1 MISAD
6 INDLRIEELTSEA
19 DPSLLSRAGFPLYAA
34 TGATASAVVYFG
46 VEPGKRLGLHTDS
59 AEEVILVL
67 QGEAEAEVHGERAC
81 LGQGGLALVPA
92 MAPHDV
98 HNVGDQIL
106 KVVGFFAG
114 ASLVHHFYEPLIPS
128 VEVAIFTHTRTGE
141 EVIAGC
147 PIAAPTPA

>member
-6 INDLRIEELTSEA
+6 INGLNLEEITSEA
-19 DPSLLSRAGFPLYAA
+19 DPSLCSRAGFPLHAA
-34 TGATASAVVYFG
+34 TGTTASAVVYFE

-67 QGEAEAEVHGERAC
+67 QGEAEAEVDGERAR

-98 HNVGDQIL
+98 HNVGDQTL
-106 KVVGFFAG
+106 KLIGFFAG
-114 ASLVHHFYEPLIPS
+114 ASLVHHFYEPLLPG
-128 VEVAIFTHTRTGE
+128 VDVAIFTHTRTGQD
-141 EVIAGC
+141 VIAG
-147 PIAAPTPA
+147 APLSAPA